1 MAKLSFEQLHK
12 ALKQQLAPAYLV
24 TGDEPL
30 TVQESCDAV
39 RASARQQGFTE
50 RELYH
55 TDSGFQWP
63 QLLHSA
69 NSMSLFAERKIIEIR
84 IHNGKPGD
92 AGSKAIVEYCQA
104 PAADNLLLLVCPKL
118 ERASQ
123 NSKWYKAIDGIG
135 AVVTIWPVNAK
146 QMPRWI
152 EQRLQRAGIRADSQ
166 AVDILANRVEGNL
179 LAAAQEIEKL
189 KLVATDGFIDS
200 QTMANA
206 VVDSARYDVFGLV
219 DKALAGDAR
228 GAAATLNGLRGEGS
242 EPTIIL
248 WALTREVRALMALKQ
263 ALSNGQALEA
273 VARRHGVFD
282 NRMPAVR
289 GALQRIQMATLR
301 LLIKECAY
309 IDRTI
314 KGMAAGDCW
323 GALLDV
329 VLTLSGNRA
338 LSGRVLKTL
347 LS

>member
-1 MAKLSFEQLHK
+1 MAKLPFEQLNK
-12 ALKQQLAPAYLV
+12 ALARQLSPVYLIS
-24 TGDEPL
+24 GDEPL
-30 TVQESCDAV
+30 MVQESCDAV
-39 RASARQQGFTE
+39 RTAARQAGFSE

-84 IHNGKPGD
+84 VHNGKPGD
-92 AGSKAIVEYCQA
+92 AGSKAIIEYCRD
-104 PAADNLLLLVCPKL
+104 PAEDNLLLLVCPKL

-123 NSKWYKAIDGIG
+123 NSKWYKAIDQIG
-135 AVVTIWPVNAK
+135 AVVTIWPVDAK

-166 AVDILANRVEGNL
+166 AVEILASRVEGNL

-189 KLVATDGFIDS
+189 KLVAQDGFIDGH
-200 QTMANA
+200 TMANA

-219 DKALAGDAR
+219 DKALTGNAQA
-228 GAAATLNGLRGEGS
+228 AAATLNGLRGEGS

-248 WALTREVRALMALKQ
+248 WALTREIRALIALRQ
-263 ALSNGQALEA
+263 ALSSGQALEA
-273 VARRHGVFD
+273 VARSHGIFD
-282 NRMPAVR
+282 KRLPMIR
-289 GALQRIQMATLR
+289 GALQRIPMPTLR
-301 LLIKECAY
+301 LLIKECGY

-314 KGMAAGDCW
+314 KGMATGDCW

-338 LSGRVLKTL
+338 LSGQVLKTL
-347 LS
+347 LG